1 MKRFIALAITLAMV
15 MSFIPAFS
23 LTSSAASMD
32 DATFF
37 AKFDYSANPGLS
49 EVKAYVDAAD
59 YDNAKAALL
68 QYFKDRKQTSSIQGY
83 GVTEADEFYGMAVL
97 PMRNILTGPY
107 EFDMWQA
114 EFTVTSSSYKNY
126 EVDVTSRIASELN
139 NGAVSFMLFAGD
151 KQQYPVYVKS
161 KEATGNVAPKLVV
174 TYEKNG
180 SRSTATITADNDTYI
195 SSGNTSTTYGS
206 ATELNIK
213 EDGTGSDSTGS
224 NTRRAYLNFP
234 LDDAANSTIVS
245 ANLVLNAAYAAD
257 CTTGDKDVLVI
268 NVGDTMWDED
278 GLTWAGTRGSIY
290 SYQNATDPTWAAS
303 APNADSEYHNVT
315 SRFWFGKPMAY
326 EYLSYL
332 ENPAEYNATHPYSD
346 VYPGEDFG
354 PKLVDL
360 MDAFASQR
368 AYGYTRTL
376 ETGER
381 LNRWVDIIDA
391 FLETDVFDNKLD
403 EFCNILSFMWGDCNY
418 LAGLDISNG
427 SYWWSNWRIVAN
439 AGFFKG
445 VEYIPEFATHD
456 TWRDKVEYN
465 VEYTF
470 DLLYNNDYSF
480 TEAGPSYSA
489 WCVKLF
495 GDCVRAAD
503 MSGNPMSAV
512 FREKLKY
519 ATRNALES
527 YYPDGYDS
535 NIGDSN
541 YRNQMHYFT
550 MLNDVFGQSDAVIN
564 SYASGEDKGAE
575 YLTRY
580 YDAVNSAYMRNSWD
594 PDEAVYINFTN
605 NPADGHYHPDSNQV
619 LMYAYGSPL
628 LVDSGR
634 YSYSSTNSIYD
645 TLRTAASHNTI
656 EADGLTL
663 GAHSAAASANALTY
677 ANTNATFDFATSTQN
692 GYSNVAHTRNVFFAR
707 SGFGI
712 VTDYVAGT
720 TSRAYRQNW
729 HFMPSSNATV
739 SGNVASTAFYN
750 APDITLAAAS
760 ADSASIKSGYHSA
773 DYGLVA
779 ESEYASFQKSGTTV
793 KFDTVLYPDRAN
805 VNTAVSVT
813 DLASND
819 TSKAAMQISIGG
831 ETSYYYVKNT
841 SSSDGT
847 FGSYSTDAKMAY
859 VSDTEYMIADG
870 KEISGKIES
879 GSTIVS
885 MGVTLENGTVTINGE
900 KLVADSDSATA
911 IKIYAPGTST
921 VIFNGEE
928 ISFTKS
934 GNYIYAVASAVGE
947 SVTGA
952 VAKVY
957 PDKDG
962 FVASSSGNEGSQSA
976 NSAII
981 QAARSWQNRNAYMAF
996 DLSDFEGKEITSAVL
1011 KMLPTEVANSP
1022 SNLHFYYLDYGTWTR
1037 SDLSFVLDST
1047 KMPSHTS
1054 TSGGFTGYSYR
1065 WSGDVSGATVGTWV
1079 SLSSNLKDYI
1089 AANDN
1094 YKFTWAILAEAG
1106 SVKFNSLG
1114 AAEANR
1120 PYLEI
1125 TYNYQTSA
1133 EGYPVV
1139 TIKEYL
1145 DGVLNSTETDS
1156 GNLGEV
1162 YLHEVEDTITSGS
1175 TTYYIDTDNS
1185 KLSTVVQKS
1194 DNEIKVYYKS
1204 AETITVNF
1212 EDVSGNE
1219 LADSVTVS
1227 VNPSTTTYT
1236 YSAPSQLEIGTNI
1249 YTLNADASDLVWKTT
1264 DSDDVLTAVYKKSKE
1279 VSETNILSNGS
1290 FEDANGDF
1298 SLEGW
1303 LSAQTGS
1310 TFGSPYSTNH
1320 CYAVNATT
1328 AISNNVSTSLS
1339 TIIPDGNWAFGSR
1352 WNDGYDGL
1360 CSIKRYVPVESG
1372 KTYLITYETKH
1383 KSGADGG
1390 YIKTS
1395 LVGSDGAAE
1404 ANTTNPSYIGTEWT
1418 TVSRTF
1424 TATDDTDY
1432 VLFWFRWL
1440 GDGNNSGNGP
1450 FWYFDNFQ
1458 IREVVDLENIKVT
1471 LDGKQITTDGT
1482 IALGEKT
1489 ETGYILPDNV
1499 IGYKVINDNS
1509 EKFVPAG
1516 VYNATNGDV
1525 ITTTKINVSMVTGAQ
1540 VRYGGG
1546 LDENGKVNE
1555 GNGLRFIAQVD
1566 RSYIDDEVTGYGMEI
1581 SAEGSSQTVDIP
1593 VKKWQDGEA
1602 ETIFTAALTDLATS
1616 NYNRNFT
1623 ARPYV
1628 NVKYTDGTTAKVYST
1643 ETITRSIYQV
1653 AVGLLKNSSD
1663 TVDGNDDSYDT
1674 SDYGL
1679 YDVLNA
1685 YVNMVGV
1692 RLTMTSNGTITART
1706 EGTGA
1711 YTGDVFFNVT
1721 SEKKSD
1727 NVYTITVSPITEDFN
1742 NKVTIMSYWSEFIRI
1757 NNNNSVVKQN
1767 ISNSVTNSDGSVTFD
1782 FTVPTTN

>member
-1 MKRFIALAITLAMV
+1 MKRFISAIVSLV
-15 MSFIPAFS
+15 MLISVFASFPMMA
-23 LTSSAASMD
+23 SAASMD

-37 AKFDYSANPGLS
+37 AKFNYNANPGLS
-49 EVKAYVDAAD
+49 EVKEYVDAGD

-68 QYFKDRKQTSSIQGY
+68 QYFKDRKETSQIQGF
-83 GVTEADEFYGMAVL
+83 GITAADEFYGMAVL

-126 EVDVTSRIASELN
+126 EVDVTSRITSELN

-151 KQQYPVYVKS
+151 KQQYPVLVQS
-161 KEATGNVAPKLVV
+161 KETTSAPQLVV
-174 TYEKNG
+174 TYEKG
-180 SRSTATITADNDTYI
+180 GTQSTATITADQDTYI

-206 ATELNIK
+206 ETVLYIK
-213 EDGTGSDSTGS
+213 EDGTGSNSTGS
-224 NTRRAYLNFP
+224 NTRRTYLNFP

-245 ANLVLNAAYAAD
+245 AKLVLSAAYASD

-268 NVGDTMWDED
+268 NVGDTMWHED
-278 GLTWAGTRGSIY
+278 SLTWAGTRGSIY
-290 SYQNATDPTWAAS
+290 SYQNADVPTWAAS

-332 ENPAEYNATHPYSD
+332 ENPAEYNSTHPYSD
-346 VYPGEDFG
+346 VYPGEEFG
-354 PKLVDL
+354 PKLVEL
-360 MDAFASQR
+360 MDAFATQR

-381 LNRWVDIIDA
+381 LNRWVDIVDA
-391 FLETDVFDNKLD
+391 FLATDVFDTRLD

-439 AGFFKG
+439 AGFFKA
-445 VEYIPEFATHD
+445 VEYLPEFSLHD
-456 TWRDKVEYN
+456 TWREKVEYN

-470 DLLYNNDYSF
+470 DLLYNDDYSF
-480 TEAGPSYSA
+480 TEAGPSYAA

-495 GDCVRAAD
+495 GDCIKAAD

-512 FREKLKY
+512 FREKVKY
-519 ATRNALES
+519 AARNALES
-527 YYPDGYDS
+527 YYPNGYDS

-541 YRNQMHYFT
+541 YRDQMHYFE

-564 SYASGEDKGAE
+564 SYVSGEDKGTE

-580 YDAVNSAYMRNSWD
+580 YKTVNSAYMRNSWNS
-594 PDEAVYINFTN
+594 DEAVYINFTN
-605 NPADGHYHPDSNQV
+605 NPSDGHYHPDSNQV
-619 LMYAYGSPL
+619 LLYAYGSPL

-634 YSYSSTNSIYD
+634 YSYSSTNSIYN

-677 ANTNATFDFATSTQN
+677 ANANNTFDFATSTQN
-692 GYSNVAHTRNVFFAR
+692 GYTDVAHTRNVFFAH

-712 VTDYVAGT
+712 VTDYVEGT

-739 SGNVASTAFYN
+739 SGTTAKTDFYN
-750 APDITLAAAS
+750 APDITVSAAS
-760 ADSASIKSGYHSA
+760 ADSVTINAGYHSA

-779 ESEYASFQKSGTTV
+779 ESEYASVQKTGTTV
-793 KFDTVLYPDRAN
+793 KFDTLLYPEKADEEI
-805 VNTAVSVT
+805 TATAT
-813 DLASND
+813 DLASSD
-819 TSKAAMQISIGG
+819 TSKAAIEITVDG

-847 FGSYSTDAKMAY
+847 FGQYTTDAKMAY
-859 VSDTEYMIADG
+859 VSSDEYMIVDG
-870 KEISGKIES
+870 KEISGKVES
-879 GSTIVS
+879 ASTIVS
-885 MGVTLENGTVTINGE
+885 MGVTMNNGTVTIDGE
-900 KLVADSDSATA
+900 KLVADSDSSTA
-911 IKIYAPGTST
+911 IKIYAPNTT
-921 VIFNGEE
+921 KVLLNGEE
-928 ISFTKS
+928 VSFTKS
-934 GNYIYAVASAVGE
+934 GNYIYAAASAVGE

-962 FVASSSGNEGSQSA
+962 FVASSSGNEGA
-976 NSAII
+976 NSSNSTII
-981 QAARSWQNRNAYMAF
+981 QAARSWQNRNAYLAF

-1022 SNLHFYYLDYGTWTR
+1022 TNLHFYYLDYGTWTR
-1037 SDLSFVLDST
+1037 SNLSFVLDSS

-1065 WSGDVSGATVGTWV
+1065 WSGSVSSATVGNWV
-1079 SLSSNLKDYI
+1079 SLSSNLPSYI

-1106 SVKFNSLG
+1106 SIKFNALA
-1114 AAEANR
+1114 AAEAKR
-1120 PYLEI
+1120 PYLEV
-1125 TYNYQTSA
+1125 TYNYQTTS
-1133 EGYPVV
+1133 EGFPTI

-1145 DGVLNSTETDS
+1145 DGTLNSTKSET
-1156 GNLGEV
+1156 GNLGEIFL
-1162 YLHEVEDTITSGS
+1162 YEAEDIITSGGK
-1175 TTYYIDTDNS
+1175 TYYIDAANS
-1185 KLSTVVQKS
+1185 SISTVVTKS
-1194 DNEIKVYYKS
+1194 GNLIEVYYKS
-1204 AETITVNF
+1204 AEEITVNF
-1212 EDVSGNE
+1212 EDVLGNVI
-1219 LADSVTVS
+1219 ADAVTVE
-1227 VNPSTTTYT
+1227 VNPDLNTYT
-1236 YSAPSQLEIGTNI
+1236 YSAPETIEKDGSI
-1249 YTLNADASDLVWKTT
+1249 YSLDASASNLTATVGT
-1264 DSDDVLTAVYKKSKE
+1264 DDALTAVYAKTMTAGS
-1279 VSETNILSNGS
+1279 TNLITNGS
-1290 FEDANGDF
+1290 FEDENGF

-1303 LSAQTGS
+1303 NSASTGS

-1320 CYAVNATT
+1320 CYAVTDTYVVSSNTKTT
-1328 AISNNVSTSLS
+1328 LSNT
-1339 TIIPDGNWAFGSR
+1339 IPDGEWAFGSR
-1352 WNDGYDGL
+1352 WNDGADGL

-1372 KTYLITYETKH
+1372 KTYLITYDIKH
-1383 KSGADGG
+1383 KTGSDGG
-1390 YIKTS
+1390 YIRTS
-1395 LVGSDGAAE
+1395 LVGSSGAAE
-1404 ANTTNPSYIGTEWT
+1404 GSNYTYPAYVGTEWQT
-1418 TVSRTF
+1418 IERTF

-1440 GDGNNSGNGP
+1440 GDGSNTGNGP
-1450 FWYFDNFQ
+1450 FWYFDNFK
-1458 IREVVDLENIKVT
+1458 IVEVAEYEYVNVT
-1471 LDGKQITTDGT
+1471 FDGEEITTEGT
-1482 IALGEKT
+1482 IELGIKT
-1489 ETGYILPDNV
+1489 ESGWELPENV
-1499 IGYKVINDNS
+1499 IGYHITNGDDT
-1509 EKFVPAG
+1509 KFVPAG
-1516 VYNATNGDV
+1516 THTVSDGDV
-1525 ITTTKINVSMVTGAQ
+1525 ITTANINISMVTGAQ

-1546 LDENGKVNE
+1546 LDEDGKISE

-1566 RSYIDDEVTGYGMEI
+1566 RSSVGAEATGYGIEI
-1581 SAEGSSQTVDIP
+1581 SAEGSSQVVDIP
-1593 VKKWQDGEA
+1593 ATKWQDGDSQ
-1602 ETIFTAALTDLATS
+1602 TIFTAALTDLAVS

-1623 ARPYV
+1623 AKPYV
-1628 NVKYTDGTTAKVYST
+1628 KVQYTDGTTAKIYST

-1653 AVGLLKNSSD
+1653 SVGLLKNADSD
-1663 TVDGNDDSYDT
+1663 TIDGNDTDYKADA
-1674 SDYGL
+1674 YGL

-1692 RLTMTSNGTITART
+1692 RLTMTSDGTITACT
-1706 EGTGA
+1706 EGSGA
-1711 YTGDVFFNVT
+1711 YTGDIFFSVT

-1727 NVYTITVSPITEDFN
+1727 GVYTITVKPITENFSTPVD
-1742 NKVTIMSYWSEFIRI
+1742 IMGYWMEFIRI

-1767 ISNSVTNSDGSVTFD
+1767 ISNSVVNDDGSITFD
-1782 FTVPTTN
+1782 FTVPTAE

>member
-1 MKRFIALAITLAMV
+1 MKRFISAILSLV
-15 MSFIPAFS
+15 MLVSVFAAFPM
-23 LTSSAASMD
+23 TVSAASMD

-37 AKFDYSANPGLS
+37 AKFNYSANPGLS
-49 EVKAYVDAAD
+49 EVKEYVDAGD

-68 QYFKDRKQTSSIQGY
+68 QYFKDRKAESDIQGF
-83 GVTEADEFYGMAVL
+83 GITEADEFYGMAVL

-114 EFTVTSSSYKNY
+114 EFTVTSSSFAEY
-126 EVDVTSRIASELN
+126 EIDVTDRIASELN

-161 KEATGNVAPKLVV
+161 KEAGDTVAPKLVV
-174 TYEKNG
+174 TYDIDGTEN
-180 SRSTATITADNDTYI
+180 TVTITADNDTYI

-206 ATELNIK
+206 ETELNIK
-213 EDGTGSDSTGS
+213 EDGSGSDSTGS
-224 NTRRAYLNFP
+224 NTRRTYLNFP
-234 LDDAANSTIVS
+234 LDAAANSTIIS

-278 GLTWAGTRGSIY
+278 SLTWAGTRGSIY
-290 SYQNATDPTWAAS
+290 SYQDADVPTWAAS

-332 ENPAEYNATHPYSD
+332 ENPAEYDATHPYSD
-346 VYPGEDFG
+346 VYPGEEFG
-354 PKLVDL
+354 PKLVEL

-381 LNRWVDIIDA
+381 LNRWVDIVDA
-391 FLETDVFDNKLD
+391 LLETDVFDTRLD
-403 EFCNILSFMWGDCNY
+403 EFCNIISFMWGDCNY

-439 AGFFKG
+439 AGFFKA
-445 VEYIPEFATHD
+445 VEYFPEFILHD
-456 TWRDKVEYN
+456 TWREKVEYN

-470 DLLYNNDYSF
+470 DLLYNDDYSF
-480 TEAGPSYSA
+480 TEAGPSYAA

-495 GDCVRAAD
+495 GDCIKAAD

-512 FREKLKY
+512 FIEKVKY
-519 ATRNALES
+519 AARNALES
-527 YYPDGYDS
+527 YYPNGYDS

-541 YRNQMHYFT
+541 YRDQMHYFE
-550 MLNDVFGQSDAVIN
+550 MLNDVFNQSDAVIN
-564 SYASGEDKGAE
+564 SYVSGEDKGAE

-580 YDAVNSAYMRNSWD
+580 YDTVNSAYMRNSWN

-619 LMYAYGSPL
+619 LMYAYGAPL

-663 GAHSAAASANALTY
+663 GAHSASANANALTY
-677 ANTNATFDFATSTQN
+677 KNTNDTFDFATSTQN
-692 GYSNVAHTRNVFFAR
+692 GYTDVAHTRNVFFAR

-712 VTDYVAGT
+712 VTDYVEGT

-739 SGNVASTAFYN
+739 DGNVAKTAFYN
-750 APDITLAAAS
+750 APDITLAVAS

-779 ESEYASFQKSGTTV
+779 ESEYASFEKTGTTV
-793 KFDTVLYPDRAN
+793 KFDTILYPDKAN
-805 VNTAVSVT
+805 IDTAVSAT
-813 DLASND
+813 DLAASD
-819 TSKAAMQISIGG
+819 TSKAAMEITIGG

-841 SSSDGT
+841 DSSDGT

-870 KEISGKIES
+870 KKIEGKIES

-885 MGVTLENGTVTINGE
+885 MGVVLNNGTVTLSGE
-900 KLVADSDSATA
+900 KLVANSDAATA
-911 IKIYAPGTST
+911 IKIYAPNTTS
-921 VIFNGEE
+921 VILNGEE
-928 ISFTKS
+928 VDFTKS

-962 FVASSSGNEGSQSA
+962 FVASSYGNEGSS
-976 NSAII
+976 NTTFN
-981 QAARSWQNRNAYMAF
+981 QAAIGWQNRNAYMAF
-996 DLSDFEGKEITSAVL
+996 DLSDFEDKEITKVTLNMKMQENSSAG
-1011 KMLPTEVANSP
+1011 T
-1022 SNLHFYYLDYGTWTR
+1022 LHFYYLDYGTWTR
-1037 SDLSFVLDST
+1037 SNLSFVLDSS
-1047 KMPSHTS
+1047 KMPSHTANAG
-1054 TSGGFTGYSYR
+1054 TYTGYAYR
-1065 WSGDVSGATVGTWV
+1065 WSGSASGVTAGNWV
-1079 SLSSNLKDYI
+1079 QFESNFPSYLV
-1089 AANDN
+1089 ANDN
-1094 YKFTWAILAEAG
+1094 YKFTWAMLSAAG
-1106 SVKFNSLG
+1106 SAKFYALA

-1120 PYLEI
+1120 PYLEV
-1125 TYNYQTSA
+1125 TYNYQTSS
-1133 EGYPVV
+1133 EGYPTV
-1139 TIKEYL
+1139 TIKEYR
-1145 DGVLNSTETDS
+1145 DGVLYSTSSDA

-1162 YLHEVEDTITSGS
+1162 YLYEAEDTITSGDS
-1175 TTYYIDTDNS
+1175 TYYIDADAS
-1185 KLSTVVQKS
+1185 CLSTVVKKS
-1194 DNEIKVYYKS
+1194 DNVIEVYYKS
-1204 AETITVNF
+1204 AENITVTF
-1212 EDVSGNE
+1212 EDVLGNTI
-1219 LADSVTVS
+1219 ADDVTVS
-1227 VNPSTTTYT
+1227 VNPALSTYT
-1236 YSAPSQLEIGTNI
+1236 YSAPETIENDGAI
-1249 YTLNADASDLVWKTT
+1249 YTLDVDISTLTATVGT
-1264 DSDDVLTAVYKKSKE
+1264 DDTLTAVYAKTMTAGTE
-1279 VSETNILSNGS
+1279 NLITNGS
-1290 FEDANGDF
+1290 FEDENGF

-1303 LSAQTGS
+1303 NSASTGA

-1320 CYAVNATT
+1320 CYAVSATGVT
-1328 AISNNVSTSLS
+1328 TSNTTTSAS
-1339 TIIPDGNWAFGSR
+1339 NTIPDGDWAFGSR
-1352 WNDGYDGL
+1352 WNDGTDGL

-1372 KTYLITYETKH
+1372 KTYMVSYSVKH
-1383 KSGADGG
+1383 KTGDSGG
-1390 YIKTS
+1390 YIRTS
-1395 LVGSDGAAE
+1395 FVGSDGAAE
-1404 ANTTNPSYIGTEWT
+1404 GSNYVYPEYVGTQWQTFET
-1418 TVSRTF
+1418 TF

-1440 GDGNNSGNGP
+1440 GDGSNSGNGP
-1450 FWYFDNFQ
+1450 FWYFDNFK
-1458 IREVVDLENIKVT
+1458 IVEVSDFEYVQVT
-1471 LDGKQITTDGT
+1471 LDGTEVLTEGT
-1482 IALGEKT
+1482 MTLGENGT
-1489 ETGYILPDNV
+1489 LPENV
-1499 IGYKVINDNS
+1499 IGYQVLRGDEIL
-1509 EKFVPAG
+1509 FVPAG
-1516 VYNATNGDV
+1516 TLAVSDGDV
-1525 ITTTKINVSMVTGAQ
+1525 ITTTPINVSMVTGAQ

-1546 LDENGKVNE
+1546 LDEEGKVST

-1566 RSYIDDEVTGYGMEI
+1566 RSYIGEEVTEYGMKI
-1581 SAEGSSQTVDIP
+1581 TAQDSSQSIEVPAT
-1593 VKKWQDGEA
+1593 KWQDGDSK
-1602 ETIFTAALTDLATS
+1602 TVFTVALTDLATS
-1616 NYNRNFT
+1616 NYNRAFT
-1623 ARPYV
+1623 AIPYV
-1628 NVKYTDGTTAKVYST
+1628 NVKYTDGST
-1643 ETITRSIYQV
+1643 NTIYATEGITRSIYQV
-1653 AVGLLKNSSD
+1653 AAGLLKNTSN
-1663 TVDGNDDSYDT
+1663 TIDGNDDSYDT

-1685 YVNMVGV
+1685 YVNMVGI
-1692 RLTMTSNGTITART
+1692 RLTLTSSGAVTART

-1711 YTGDVFFNVT
+1711 YTGDVFFSVT
-1721 SEKKSD
+1721 SEKKAD
-1727 NVYTITVSPITEDFN
+1727 NVYTITVTPLTENFE

-1757 NNNNSVVKQN
+1757 NNNNSVVKQQ
-1767 ISNSVTNSDGSVTFD
+1767 ISNSVITSDGSVTFD
-1782 FTVPTTN
+1782 FTVPEAN

>member
-1 MKRFIALAITLAMV
+1 MKKFVSALMSLFMLVSILA
-15 MSFIPAFS
+15 SFPMMA
-23 LTSSAASMD
+23 SAASMD

-37 AKFDYSANPGLS
+37 AKFNYSANPGLS
-49 EVKAYVDAAD
+49 EVKEYVDAGD

-68 QYFKDRKQTSSIQGY
+68 QYFKDRKATSDIQGF
-83 GVTEADEFYGMAVL
+83 GITEADEFYGMAVL

-114 EFTVTSSSYKNY
+114 EFTVTSSSFAEY
-126 EVDVTSRIASELN
+126 EIDVTERIASELN

-161 KEATGNVAPKLVV
+161 KEAGDSVAPKLVI
-174 TYEKNG
+174 TYDIDGEENVV
-180 SRSTATITADNDTYI
+180 TITADNDTYI

-206 ATELNIK
+206 ETELNIK
-213 EDGTGSDSTGS
+213 EDGSGSDSTGS
-224 NTRRAYLNFP
+224 NTRRTYINFP
-234 LDDAANSTIVS
+234 LDSAANSTIIS
-245 ANLVLNAAYAAD
+245 ASLVLNAAYAAD

-278 GLTWAGTRGSIY
+278 SLTWAGTRGSIY
-290 SYQNATDPTWAAS
+290 SYQDADVPTWAAS

-346 VYPGEDFG
+346 VYPGEEFG
-354 PKLVDL
+354 PKLVEL

-381 LNRWVDIIDA
+381 LNRWVDIVDA
-391 FLETDVFDNKLD
+391 LLETDVFDTRLD
-403 EFCNILSFMWGDCNY
+403 EFCNIISFMWGDCNY

-439 AGFFKG
+439 AGFFKA
-445 VEYIPEFATHD
+445 VEYFPEFILHD
-456 TWRDKVEYN
+456 TWREKVEYN

-480 TEAGPSYSA
+480 TEAGPSYAA

-495 GDCVRAAD
+495 GDCIKAAD

-512 FREKLKY
+512 FIEKVKY
-519 ATRNALES
+519 ASRNALES

-541 YRNQMHYFT
+541 YRNQMHYFE
-550 MLNDVFGQSDAVIN
+550 MLNEVFNQSDAVIN
-564 SYASGEDKGAE
+564 SYVSGEDKGAE

-580 YDAVNSAYMRNSWD
+580 YDTVNSAYMRNSWN

-645 TLRTAASHNTI
+645 TLRTAQSHNTI
-656 EADGLTL
+656 EIDGLDM
-663 GAHSAAASANALTY
+663 GAHSSAASANALTY
-677 ANTNATFDFATSTQN
+677 ANTNDTFDFATSTQN

-712 VTDYVAGT
+712 VTDYVEST
-720 TSRAYRQNW
+720 TSYTMRQNW

-760 ADSASIKSGYHSA
+760 ADSATIESGYHSA

-779 ESEYASFQKSGTTV
+779 ESEYASFEKTGSTV

-805 VNTAVSVT
+805 VNTTVTAT
-813 DLASND
+813 DLAASD
-819 TSKAAMQISIGG
+819 TSKAAMEITIGG

-870 KEISGKIES
+870 KLISGKIES

-885 MGVTLENGTVTINGE
+885 MGVTMDNGTVTINGE
-900 KLVADSDSATA
+900 KLVADSDSSTA
-911 IKIYAPGTST
+911 IKIYAPNTTS
-921 VIFNGEE
+921 VILNGEE
-928 ISFTKS
+928 VSFTKS

-962 FVASSSGNEGSQSA
+962 FYSYASGNEGTS
-976 NSAII
+976 NTTII
-981 QAARSWQNRNAYMAF
+981 QAAMSSWNNRNAYMAY
-996 DLSDFEGKEITSAVL
+996 DLSDFADKEITNVTLNMKMYENASAG
-1011 KMLPTEVANSP
+1011 T
-1022 SNLHFYYLDYGTWTR
+1022 LHFYYLDYGTWTR
-1037 SDLSFVLDST
+1037 NNLSFVLDSS
-1047 KMPSHTS
+1047 KMPSHGTNS
-1054 TSGGFTGYSYR
+1054 SYGFTGYSYR
-1065 WSGDVSGATVGTWV
+1065 WSDSASGVAKDNWV
-1079 SLSSNLKDYI
+1079 KFTTNFPAYL
-1089 AANDN
+1089 AANNN
-1094 YKFTWAILAEAG
+1094 YKFTWAMLSETGSAKFYALA
-1106 SVKFNSLG
+1106 

-1120 PYLEI
+1120 PYLEV
-1125 TYNYQTSA
+1125 TYNYQTSS
-1133 EGYPVV
+1133 EGYPTV
-1139 TIKEYL
+1139 TIKEYR
-1145 DGVLNSTETDS
+1145 DGVLYSTDTDA

-1162 YLHEVEDTITSGS
+1162 YLHEAEDTITSGS
-1175 TTYYIDTDNS
+1175 ATYYIDADAS
-1185 KLSTVVQKS
+1185 KLSTVVKKS
-1194 DNEIKVYYKS
+1194 DNVIEVYYKS
-1204 AETITVNF
+1204 AEDITVTF
-1212 EDVSGNE
+1212 EDILGNTIAE
-1219 LADSVTVS
+1219 DVTVW
-1227 VNPSTTTYT
+1227 VNPALNTYT
-1236 YSAPSQLEIGTNI
+1236 YSAPETIEKDGSVYSLD
-1249 YTLNADASDLVWKTT
+1249 ADASVLTATVGT
-1264 DSDDVLTAVYKKSKE
+1264 DETLTAVYRKTMTTGTE
-1279 VSETNILSNGS
+1279 NLITNGS
-1290 FEDANGDF
+1290 FEDENGF

-1303 LSAQTGS
+1303 NSAKTGS

-1320 CYAVNATT
+1320 CYAVSATSVT
-1328 AISNNVSTSLS
+1328 TNNSTTSA
-1339 TIIPDGNWAFGSR
+1339 TNTIPDGEWAFGSR
-1352 WNDGYDGL
+1352 WNDGTDGL
-1360 CSIKRYVPVESG
+1360 CSLKRYVAVESG
-1372 KTYLITYETKH
+1372 KTYMVSYNVKH
-1383 KSGADGG
+1383 NTGNSGG
-1390 YIKTS
+1390 YIRTS
-1395 LVGSDGAAE
+1395 FVGSANAAE
-1404 ANTTNPSYIGTEWT
+1404 GSNYVYPEYVGTDWQTFET
-1418 TVSRTF
+1418 TF

-1440 GDGNNSGNGP
+1440 GDGSNSGNGP
-1450 FWYFDNFQ
+1450 FWYFDNFR
-1458 IREVVDLENIKVT
+1458 IVEVEDFEYPSVT
-1471 LDGKQITTDGT
+1471 LDGKEILTGGT
-1482 IALGEKT
+1482 IELGVET
-1489 ETGYILPDNV
+1489 ETGYTLPDNV
-1499 IGYKVINDNS
+1499 IGYQVSRGDDTL
-1509 EKFVPAG
+1509 FVSAG
-1516 VYNATNGDV
+1516 ELTVEDGDV
-1525 ITTTKINVSMVTGAQ
+1525 ITTTPINVSMVTGAQ

-1546 LDENGKVNE
+1546 LDENFKVGE

-1566 RSYIDDEVTGYGMEI
+1566 RSYIGEEVTGYGMVI
-1581 SAEGSSQTVDIP
+1581 SAEGSSQVADIP
-1593 VKKWQDGEA
+1593 ATKWQDGDSQ
-1602 ETIFTAALTDLATS
+1602 TIFTAALTDLATS

-1623 ARPYV
+1623 AKPYV
-1628 NVKYTDGTTAKVYST
+1628 NVKYTDGTTAKIYAT
-1643 ETITRSIYQV
+1643 ESITRSIYQV

-1663 TVDGNDDSYDT
+1663 AVDGGDENYDT
-1674 SDYGL
+1674 SAHGL

-1692 RLTMTSNGTITART
+1692 RLTLANDGTFTART

-1721 SEKKSD
+1721 SEKKGD
-1727 NVYTITVSPITEDFN
+1727 NVYTITVSPATENFN
-1742 NKVTIMSYWSEFIRI
+1742 NAVTIMSYWNEFIRI
-1757 NNNNSVVKQN
+1757 NNNHSVVVEN
-1767 ISNSVTNSDGSVTFD
+1767 ISNSVVNSDGSVTFD
-1782 FTVPTTN
+1782 FTVPTTE

>member
-1 MKRFIALAITLAMV
+1 MKRFIALAITLAMIV
-15 MSFIPAFS
+15 SLIPAFS

-37 AKFDYSANPGLS
+37 AKFDYAANPGLS

-59 YDNAKAALL
+59 YTTAKAALL
-68 QYFKDRKQTSSIQGY
+68 EYFKDRKKTSSISGY
-83 GVTEADEFYGMAVL
+83 GITEADEFYGMAVL

-114 EFTVTSSSYKNY
+114 EFTVTSSSYANY
-126 EVDVTSRIASELN
+126 EIDVTERIASELN

-161 KEATGNVAPKLVV
+161 KEAGSNIAPKLSV

-180 SRSTATITADNDTYI
+180 SRSTTTITADNDTYI

-213 EDGTGSDSTGS
+213 EDGTGSDSTGT

-234 LDDAANSTIVS
+234 LEVAANSTIIS
-245 ANLVLNAAYAAD
+245 AKLVLNAAYAAD

-278 GLTWAGTRGSIY
+278 SLTWAGTRGSIY
-290 SYQNATDPTWAAS
+290 SYQNATVPTWAAS

-332 ENPAEYNATHPYSD
+332 ENPTEYNATHPYSD

-354 PKLVDL
+354 PKLVQL

-381 LNRWVDIIDA
+381 LNRWVDIVDA
-391 FLETDVFDNKLD
+391 FLETDVFDTRLD
-403 EFCNILSFMWGDCNY
+403 QFCNILSFMWGDCNY

-439 AGFFKG
+439 AGFFKA
-445 VEYIPEFATHD
+445 VEYLPEFTTHD
-456 TWRDKVEYN
+456 TWREKVEYN

-480 TEAGPSYSA
+480 TEAGPSYA
-489 WCVKLF
+489 VWCVKLF
-495 GDCVRAAD
+495 GDCLKAAD
-503 MSGNPMSAV
+503 MSGNSMSAV
-512 FREKLKY
+512 FREKVKY

-527 YYPDGYDS
+527 YYPNGYDT

-541 YRNQMHYFT
+541 YRNQMHYFE
-550 MLNDVFGQSDAVIN
+550 MLNGVFGEKDAVIN
-564 SYASGEDKGAE
+564 SYVSGTDMGAE

-580 YDAVNSAYMRNSWD
+580 YDTVNSAYMRNSWN

-605 NPADGHYHPDSNQV
+605 NPADGHYHPDSNQIV
-619 LMYAYGSPL
+619 MYAYGAPL

-677 ANTNATFDFATSTQN
+677 ANANGTFDFATSTQN
-692 GYSNVAHTRNVFFAR
+692 GYSNVAHTRNVFFNHA
-707 SGFGI
+707 GFGI
-712 VTDYVAGT
+712 VTDYVAGS

-739 SGNVASTAFYN
+739 SGTVAKTAFYN

-793 KFDTVLYPDRAN
+793 KFDTVLYPDEAN
-805 VNTAVSVT
+805 VNTAVTVT
-813 DLASND
+813 DLAASD
-819 TSKAAMQISIGG
+819 TSKAALQISIDG

-841 SSSDGT
+841 SSADGT

-859 VSDTEYMIADG
+859 VSGSEYMIADG
-870 KEISGKIES
+870 KEISGKVES
-879 GSTIVS
+879 ASTIVS
-885 MGVTLENGTVTINGE
+885 MGVTMDNGVVTINGE

-911 IKIYAPGTST
+911 IKIYAPNTTT

-934 GNYIYAVASAVGE
+934 GNYIYAVSSAVGE

-962 FVASSSGNEGSQSA
+962 FYASSGGNEGASQTT
-976 NSAII
+976 II

-996 DLSDFEGKEITSAVL
+996 DLSDFKGKEITSAVL

-1037 SDLSFVLDST
+1037 SDLSFVLDSS
-1047 KMPSHTS
+1047 KMPSHTN

-1065 WSGDVSGATVGTWV
+1065 WSGSVSSATVGNWV
-1079 SLSSNLKDYI
+1079 SLESNLPSYL

-1106 SVKFNSLG
+1106 SIKFNSLG

-1120 PYLEI
+1120 PYLEV
-1125 TYNYQTSA
+1125 TYNYQTSS
-1133 EGYPVV
+1133 EGYPTV
-1139 TIKEYL
+1139 TIKEYR
-1145 DGVLNSTETDS
+1145 DGVLYSTDTDA

-1162 YLHEVEDTITSGS
+1162 YLYEAEDEITSGS
-1175 TTYYIDTDNS
+1175 TTYYIDTDKS
-1185 KLSTVVQKS
+1185 KLSAVIQKS
-1194 DNEIKVYYKS
+1194 GNVIEVYYKS
-1204 AETITVNF
+1204 SNTITVNF

-1219 LADSVTVS
+1219 LSDSVTVN
-1227 VNPSTTTYT
+1227 VNPNLTTYT
-1236 YSAPSQLEIGTNI
+1236 YAAPASIEVGTTI
-1249 YTLNADASDLVWKTT
+1249 YKLVAESSDLVWNKG
-1264 DSDDVLTAVYKKSKE
+1264 DSDDVLTAVYKKSSE
-1279 VSETNILSNGS
+1279 VGETNLISNGS
-1290 FEDANGDF
+1290 FEDEDGNF

-1303 LSAQTGS
+1303 NSASTGS

-1320 CYAVNATT
+1320 CYAVSATGIT
-1328 AISNNVSTSLS
+1328 TNNSTTSM
-1339 TIIPDGNWAFGSR
+1339 TNTIPDGNWAFGSR
-1352 WNDGYDGL
+1352 WNDGTDGL

-1372 KTYLITYETKH
+1372 KTYLVTYDTRH
-1383 KSGADGG
+1383 KTGSAGT
-1390 YIKTS
+1390 YIRTS
-1395 LVGSDGAAE
+1395 FVGSSGAAE
-1404 ANTTNPSYIGTEWT
+1404 GSNYVYPSYVGTEWQT
-1418 TVSRTF
+1418 FSTTF

-1440 GDGNNSGNGP
+1440 GDGSNSGNGP

-1458 IREVVDLENIKVT
+1458 IREIVDLENVT
-1471 LDGKQITTDGT
+1471 VTFDGEQVTTDGT
-1482 IALGEKT
+1482 IALGVKSGANYT
-1489 ETGYILPDNV
+1489 LPDNV
-1499 IGYKVINDNS
+1499 IGYNIESGNETS
-1509 EKFVPAG
+1509 FVSAG
-1516 VYNATNGDV
+1516 TYTVKNGDV
-1525 ITTTKINVSMVTGAQ
+1525 ITTIPINVSMVTGAQ

-1546 LDENGKVNE
+1546 LDENNKVSS

-1566 RSYIDDEVTGYGMEI
+1566 RSYIGEEVTGYGMEI
-1581 SAEGSSQTVDIP
+1581 SAEGSSQVANIP
-1593 VKKWQDGEA
+1593 ATKWQDSESQ
-1602 ETIFTAALTDLATS
+1602 TIFTAALTDLATS

-1623 ARPYV
+1623 ATPYV

-1643 ETITRSIYQV
+1643 QTITRSIYQV

-1663 TVDGNDDSYDT
+1663 AVDGGDTSYDT
-1674 SDYGL
+1674 TNYGL

-1692 RLTMTSNGTITART
+1692 RLTLTQDGTVTART
-1706 EGTGA
+1706 EGSGA

-1721 SEKKSD
+1721 SEKKSA
-1727 NVYTITVSPITEDFN
+1727 NVYTITVSPITENFN
-1742 NKVTIMSYWSEFIRI
+1742 NSVTIMSYWNEFIRI

-1767 ISNSVTNSDGSVTFD
+1767 ITNSVINSDGSVTFD
-1782 FTVPTTN
+1782 FTVPATN